1 MDRLNE
7 ILAAR
12 LGVEQIESI
21 YDSIRVARLVG
32 ASIDRRMRDA
42 SKSDN
47 LSSIEKI
54 QYQLTIDYISGVFL

>member
-54 QYQLTIDYISGVFL
+54 Q